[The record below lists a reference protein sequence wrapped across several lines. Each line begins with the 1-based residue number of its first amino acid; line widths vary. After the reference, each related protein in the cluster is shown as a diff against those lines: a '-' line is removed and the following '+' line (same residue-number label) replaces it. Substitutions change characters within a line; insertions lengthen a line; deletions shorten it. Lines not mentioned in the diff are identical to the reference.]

1 MDGRCIGVSNCP
13 SCNYRNPAGVAMCM
27 TCGRNMDAGVKQN
40 PSIYPVQ
47 YSMQTPLNRSKMAVF
62 DIDDTLF
69 DSSQRVTNAIRAG
82 VGPTTPYTGD
92 RKSSDYPKGKKAFM
106 KFFNDPKQFRAD
118 SANPGAVEYVR
129 GLANK
134 GYTIAYCSGRTNTHI
149 DATIEH
155 LKQSGF
161 PVFKN
166 SKGETLVYLKPMRA
180 KTAKFKYDT
189 MRRLQ
194 ASYTIDY
201 FFDDLREN
209 REVAHSLNVIG
220 VYDLRD
226 RLGVLPNPRMNVPIV
241 DQDSPDY
248 DGDTMLKLIQD
259 ANASFFPQS
268 TKPLKQEYHRRVLN
282 DPAPL
287 DGEVIVLGG
296 APQGA
301 EYSKRQHEKLR
312 SLGYLI
318 AAKGDI
324 NRFRQHAGRQTTKT
338 SGHLGRGIYLTK
350 QYWKPNSTEK
360 HPELYSDVNVVAIQF
375 TSGLVLT
382 NYQRVLKIDKD
393 TLQVTVLNGDINNPR
408 YKGAPRTMI
417 PYIVPSAFFYNNPTE
432 AGRGELK
439 MMTRAKNPVVAY
451 FPMRLPDKYLG
462 AVDVIAPEPELRL
475 TLEEHQSTVRESL
488 PPGMRHL
495 VNNNPHKI
503 ISQIEGGHP
512 QGKPG
517 MVFHLTNVPEGYREA
532 AGCMVQRASD
542 GKVLFLRRSK
552 KETSK
557 HGMYEFPGGKL
568 EEGETVKE
576 AALIET
582 KEEAGLDVKIIRQL
596 NSHVDH
602 TKKKVYHCFLA
613 VPKKG
618 ARVTLSF
625 EHDDYKWCSLNKKW
639 SDKKLSHHARYM
651 INQMHDVRS
660 NGLFGSK
667 KKQLQM
673 NDSIG
678 TQVAITN
685 RNGISVQ
692 GKGPESKEIGPS
704 ASISDTEVTL
714 KYPGPRYPDWVVYQ
728 IDKQPQQ
735 KQPGPVGRVYFNR
748 STGEIQIS
756 PPNPQADALEKQ
768 QRAERQQKRDSAG
781 PAPSP
786 VTDPKGF
793 NRWMEEQTRMNPG
806 TYHKY
811 TAKVHKILEVEG
823 GAAGLSALKP
833 AFPKKTSKKKAES
846 MLAKMPGVVQHD
858 DGDYILVTGMSNP
871 PVKTK
876 ILPIM
881 SGEPSGKHKKLGA
894 VFAEVVIGRNIV
906 KDVGEVVQGIYRG
919 LIGGRT
925 SMAEKRM
932 AMGVASMQ
940 KELSDRAQS
949 LGGNAVCNLKI
960 DYEMIQG
967 TATIS
972 IIATADAIKM
982 TRPPKNNPRKP
993 LDGMEDKKM
1002 NKAKQAYKKFHGGK
1016 EPVEMK
1022 KETIDVGDVWY
1033 ALGPCWSIGYK
1044 SPKETGEDDQK
1055 YIHHTN
1061 EDSKDGNYPMMYAT
1075 MPENGEPMIVIKG
1088 GSMKIGMRDGLAWL
1102 ID

>member
-1 MDGRCIGVSNCP
+1 
-13 SCNYRNPAGVAMCM
+13 
-27 TCGRNMDAGVKQN
+27 MDAGVKTN
-40 PSIYPVQ
+40 PSIYPVE
-47 YSMQTPLNRSKMAVF
+47 YTVQTPLNRSKMAVF

-118 SANPGAVEYVR
+118 SVTPGAVEYVR
-129 GLANK
+129 SLANK
-134 GYTIAYCSGRTNTHI
+134 GYTIAYCSGRTNAHI

-201 FFDDLREN
+201 FFDDLHEN

-226 RLGVLPNPRMNVPIV
+226 RLGVLPNPRRNVPAG
-241 DQDSPDY
+241 DQPPDSR
-248 DGDTMLKLIQD
+248 GVSLKTLIEKGT
-259 ANASFFPQS
+259 NRPLNPQAKYPLKREYYQAVLKS
-268 TKPLKQEYHRRVLN
+268 NKPL
-282 DPAPL
+282 P
-287 DGEVIVLGG
+287 GEFIILGG
-296 APQGA
+296 AAIRRGDDEAQEA
-301 EYSKRQHEKLR
+301 ELR
-312 SLGYLI
+312 SLGWSI
-318 AAKGDI
+318 AGQTPGEFFGDLNVGRQEKMSHMRGSPTKHARGLYVHRGMFGPGFKSAPNNRSHPIYSKAGIASIQFRPRLAMTNYNRVLYKRGNGPFEVMFGDI
-324 NRFRQHAGRQTTKT
+324 AQPDPVTGAV
-338 SGHLGRGIYLTK
+338 GI
-350 QYWKPNSTEK
+350 
-360 HPELYSDVNVVAIQF
+360 
-375 TSGLVLT
+375 
-382 NYQRVLKIDKD
+382 
-393 TLQVTVLNGDINNPR
+393 
-408 YKGAPRTMI
+408 PRTKFS
-417 PYIVPSAFFYNNPTE
+417 VRAEAFFYGSRNP
-432 AGRGELK
+432 AG
-439 MMTRAKNPVVAY
+439 MTISTKIDPYEYPNRETFFY
-451 FPMRLPDKYLG
+451 WPMRLPSKYLDTTASPTEIVPDDADG
-462 AVDVIAPEPELRL
+462 GMFI

-488 PPGMRHL
+488 PPGLRHL
-495 VNNNPHKI
+495 AKDNPHKV
-503 ISQIEGGHP
+503 ISQIDGGHP

-517 MVFHLTNVPEGYREA
+517 VVFHLTNVPEGYREA

-639 SDKKLSHHARYM
+639 SNKKLSHHARYM
-651 INQMHDVRS
+651 INQMHGVRS
-660 NGLFGSK
+660 NGLFGFGK
-667 KKQLQM
+667 KAKDVKGR
-673 NDSIG
+673 DSNGFTFSLIG
-678 TQVAITN
+678 
-685 RNGISVQ
+685 G
-692 GKGPESKEIGPS
+692 
-704 ASISDTEVTL
+704 SISSSSGSAYNEYPTSTNINNDYIEV
-714 KYPGPRYPDWVVYQ
+714 KYAGVHPDWLEVDFGEGPKRYQGPIMQWKIARKTGAVEVQQGSIPQSQIMSKSERQAKIDALGPR
-728 IDKQPQQ
+728 
-735 KQPGPVGRVYFNR
+735 
-748 STGEIQIS
+748 
-756 PPNPQADALEKQ
+756 
-768 QRAERQQKRDSAG
+768 
-781 PAPSP
+781 PSP
-786 VTDPKGF
+786 VDDSRGF
-793 NRWMEEQTRMNPG
+793 NKHLQESI
-806 TYHKY
+806 
-811 TAKVHKILEVEG
+811 KISTQG
-823 GAAGLSALKP
+823 RR
-833 AFPKKTSKKKAES
+833 
-846 MLAKMPGVVQHD
+846 
-858 DGDYILVTGMSNP
+858 NP
-871 PVKTK
+871 PVKSK

-894 VFAEVVIGRNIV
+894 VFAEVVIGRNVV
-906 KDVGEVVQGIYRG
+906 KDVGEAVQGIYRG

-972 IIATADAIKM
+972 IIAHADAIKM

-1002 NKAKQAYKKFHGGK
+1002 KKAKRAYKKFHGGK
-1016 EPVEMK
+1016 EPTEMV

>member
-1 MDGRCIGVSNCP
+1 
-13 SCNYRNPAGVAMCM
+13 M
-27 TCGRNMDAGVKQN
+27 TCGRNMDAGVKPN
-40 PSIYPVQ
+40 PSIYPVE
-47 YSMQTPLNRSKMAVF
+47 YTVQTPLNRSKMAVF

-69 DSSQRVTNAIRAG
+69 NSSQRVTNAIRAG

-118 SANPGAVEYVR
+118 SVTPGAVEYVR
-129 GLANK
+129 SLANK

-149 DATIEH
+149 DSTIEH

-226 RLGVLPNPRMNVPIV
+226 RLGIMPNPGGYGPKWEVGSSYDLTPE
-241 DQDSPDY
+241 DDPD
-248 DGDTMLKLIQD
+248 
-259 ANASFFPQS
+259 
-268 TKPLKQEYHRRVLN
+268 
-282 DPAPL
+282 
-287 DGEVIVLGG
+287 
-296 APQGA
+296 
-301 EYSKRQHEKLR
+301 
-312 SLGYLI
+312 
-318 AAKGDI
+318 
-324 NRFRQHAGRQTTKT
+324 
-338 SGHLGRGIYLTK
+338 RGIYMVSEEA
-350 QYWKPNSTEK
+350 QARSYAREQEK
-360 HPELYSDVNVVAIQF
+360 KAPKK
-375 TSGLVLT
+375 TG
-382 NYQRVLKIDKD
+382 KINMIRCMRCNKETFSD
-393 TLQVTVLNGDINNPR
+393 TLVENSFCR
-408 YKGAPRTMI
+408 KC
-417 PYIVPSAFFYNNPTE
+417 
-432 AGRGELK
+432 
-439 MMTRAKNPVVAY
+439 AKE
-451 FPMRLPDKYLG
+451 LG
-462 AVDVIAPEPELRL
+462 AL
-475 TLEEHQSTVRESL
+475 
-488 PPGMRHL
+488 
-495 VNNNPHKI
+495 NNPHKI

-568 EEGETVKE
+568 EEGETAKE

-602 TKKKVYHCFLA
+602 TMKKVYHCFLA
-613 VPKKG
+613 VPKRG
-618 ARVTLSF
+618 AQVNLSE

-639 SDKKLSHHARYM
+639 PKNKLSHHARYM
-651 INQMHDVRS
+651 INQMQDVRS

-673 NDSIG
+673 NDSVG

-704 ASISDTEVTL
+704 VSISDTEVTL

-748 STGEIQIS
+748 STGELQIS

-793 NRWMEEQTRMNPG
+793 NRWMKEQTRMNP
-806 TYHKY
+806 
-811 TAKVHKILEVEG
+811 
-823 GAAGLSALKP
+823 
-833 AFPKKTSKKKAES
+833 
-846 MLAKMPGVVQHD
+846 
-858 DGDYILVTGMSNP
+858 SNP

-906 KDVGEVVQGIYRG
+906 KDVGEAVQGIYRG

-940 KELSDRAQS
+940 KELSDRAQA

-967 TATIS
+967 TATFS

-1002 NKAKQAYKKFHGGK
+1002 KKAKRAYKKFHGGK
-1016 EPVEMK
+1016 EPTEMV

>member
-1 MDGRCIGVSNCP
+1 
-13 SCNYRNPAGVAMCM
+13 
-27 TCGRNMDAGVKQN
+27 MDAGVKPN
-40 PSIYPVQ
+40 PSIYPVE
-47 YSMQTPLNRSKMAVF
+47 YTVQTPLNRSKMAVF

-69 DSSQRVTNAIRAG
+69 NSSQRVTNAIRAG

-118 SANPGAVEYVR
+118 SVTPGAVEYVR
-129 GLANK
+129 SLANK

-149 DATIEH
+149 DSTIEH

-226 RLGVLPNPRMNVPIV
+226 RLGIMPNPSGYGPKWEVGSSYDLTPE
-241 DQDSPDY
+241 DEPD
-248 DGDTMLKLIQD
+248 
-259 ANASFFPQS
+259 
-268 TKPLKQEYHRRVLN
+268 
-282 DPAPL
+282 
-287 DGEVIVLGG
+287 
-296 APQGA
+296 
-301 EYSKRQHEKLR
+301 
-312 SLGYLI
+312 
-318 AAKGDI
+318 
-324 NRFRQHAGRQTTKT
+324 
-338 SGHLGRGIYLTK
+338 RGIYMPSEEA
-350 QYWKPNSTEK
+350 QARRYARRQEK
-360 HPELYSDVNVVAIQF
+360 KAPKK
-375 TSGLVLT
+375 TG
-382 NYQRVLKIDKD
+382 KINMIRCMRCNKETFSD
-393 TLQVTVLNGDINNPR
+393 TLVENSFCR
-408 YKGAPRTMI
+408 KC
-417 PYIVPSAFFYNNPTE
+417 
-432 AGRGELK
+432 
-439 MMTRAKNPVVAY
+439 AKE
-451 FPMRLPDKYLG
+451 LG
-462 AVDVIAPEPELRL
+462 AL
-475 TLEEHQSTVRESL
+475 
-488 PPGMRHL
+488 
-495 VNNNPHKI
+495 NNPHKI

-568 EEGETVKE
+568 EEGETAKE

-639 SDKKLSHHARYM
+639 SNKKLSHHARYM

-673 NDSIG
+673 NDSVG

-704 ASISDTEVTL
+704 VSISDTEVTL

-748 STGEIQIS
+748 STGELQIS

-793 NRWMEEQTRMNPG
+793 NRWMKEQTRMNPSG

-846 MLAKMPGVVQHD
+846 MLAKMAGVVQHD

-871 PVKTK
+871 PVKSK

-940 KELSDRAQS
+940 KELSDRAQA

-1002 NKAKQAYKKFHGGK
+1002 KKAKQAYKKFHGGK
-1016 EPVEMK
+1016 EPTEMV

>member
-1 MDGRCIGVSNCP
+1 
-13 SCNYRNPAGVAMCM
+13 
-27 TCGRNMDAGVKQN
+27 MDAGVKPN
-40 PSIYPVQ
+40 PSIYPVE
-47 YSMQTPLNRSKMAVF
+47 YTVQTPLNRSKMAVF

-69 DSSQRVTNAIRAG
+69 DSSRRVTNAIRAG

-92 RKSSDYPKGKKAFM
+92 RKNSDYPKGKKAFM

-118 SANPGAVEYVR
+118 SVTPGAVEYVR
-129 GLANK
+129 SLANK

-166 SKGETLVYLKPMRA
+166 SKGETLVYLKPMRT

-201 FFDDLREN
+201 FFDDLHEN

-241 DQDSPDY
+241 DQDSRDY
-248 DGDTMLKLIQD
+248 DGVTMLELLQ
-259 ANASFFPQS
+259 ANNAPFYPQS
-268 TKPLKQEYHRRVLN
+268 TKPLKQEYHRRVLD

-287 DGEVIVLGG
+287 EGEVIVLGG
-296 APQGA
+296 APQTQDFT
-301 EYSKRQHEKLR
+301 KRQHNKLK
-312 SLGYLI
+312 SLGYKI
-318 AAKGDI
+318 AGEGDI
-324 NRFRQHAGRQTTKT
+324 NLFRKHAGRRTKKT
-338 SGHLGRGIYLTK
+338 PGHLGRGIYLTK
-350 QYWKPNSTEK
+350 QYWKPYSTESRL
-360 HPELYSDVNVVAIQF
+360 EEYSDVNVVAVQF
-375 TSGLVLT
+375 TSGLALT
-382 NYQRVLKIDKD
+382 NYQRVLKVDRD
-393 TLQVTVLNGDINNPR
+393 TLSVQVMNGDISNAR
-408 YKGAPRTMI
+408 YKGAPRTMF
-417 PYIVPSAFFYNNPTE
+417 PTVPSAYFYSSPMTLS
-432 AGRGELK
+432 GGERK
-439 MMTRAKNPVVAY
+439 MMPTGRNWPVIAY
-451 FPMRLPDKYLG
+451 FPMRLPPKYLG

-475 TLEEHQSTVRESL
+475 TLEEHQSMVRESM

-495 VNNNPHKI
+495 VNNNPHKV
-503 ISQIEGGHP
+503 ISQ
-512 QGKPG
+512 
-517 MVFHLTNVPEGYREA
+517 NVPEGYREA

-542 GKVLFLRRSK
+542 GKILFLRRSK
-552 KETSK
+552 EETSK

-639 SDKKLSHHARYM
+639 SNKKLSHHARYM

-660 NGLFGSK
+660 NGFFSRK
-667 KKQLQM
+667 PKTAVITD
-673 NDSIG
+673 NYG
-678 TQVAITN
+678 TQISQGTITT
-685 RNGISVQ
+685 GSGVDVSVDRDNNVTLTY
-692 GKGPESKEIGPS
+692 PESIMLNVKLRGLRTYDNS
-704 ASISDTEVTL
+704 TL
-714 KYPGPRYPDWVVYQ
+714 PESSL
-728 IDKQPQQ
+728 DK
-735 KQPGPVGRVYFNR
+735 VGHRNQVKFNR
-748 STGEIQIS
+748 DTGILVDIRHE
-756 PPNPQADALEKQ
+756 AKMF
-768 QRAERQQKRDSAG
+768 AG
-781 PAPSP
+781 PTFDEIMDSLPEVDDMPQEDMNEMYAKYGIKP
-786 VTDPKGF
+786 TLNNPK
-793 NRWMEEQTRMNPG
+793 G

-811 TAKVHKILEVEG
+811 TAKVHKILKVEG

-858 DGDYILVTGMSNP
+858 EGDYILVTGMSNP
-871 PVKTK
+871 PVKSK

-940 KELSDRAQS
+940 KELSDRAQM

-1002 NKAKQAYKKFHGGK
+1002 AKAKRAYKKFHGGK
-1016 EPVEMK
+1016 EPTEMV

>member
-1 MDGRCIGVSNCP
+1 M
-13 SCNYRNPAGVAMCM
+13 
-27 TCGRNMDAGVKQN
+27 
-40 PSIYPVQ
+40 
-47 YSMQTPLNRSKMAVF
+47 F
-62 DIDDTLF
+62 
-69 DSSQRVTNAIRAG
+69 
-82 VGPTTPYTGD
+82 PT
-92 RKSSDYPKGKKAFM
+92 
-106 KFFNDPKQFRAD
+106 
-118 SANPGAVEYVR
+118 
-129 GLANK
+129 
-134 GYTIAYCSGRTNTHI
+134 
-149 DATIEH
+149 
-155 LKQSGF
+155 
-161 PVFKN
+161 
-166 SKGETLVYLKPMRA
+166 
-180 KTAKFKYDT
+180 
-189 MRRLQ
+189 
-194 ASYTIDY
+194 
-201 FFDDLREN
+201 
-209 REVAHSLNVIG
+209 
-220 VYDLRD
+220 
-226 RLGVLPNPRMNVPIV
+226 
-241 DQDSPDY
+241 
-248 DGDTMLKLIQD
+248 
-259 ANASFFPQS
+259 
-268 TKPLKQEYHRRVLN
+268 
-282 DPAPL
+282 
-287 DGEVIVLGG
+287 
-296 APQGA
+296 
-301 EYSKRQHEKLR
+301 
-312 SLGYLI
+312 
-318 AAKGDI
+318 
-324 NRFRQHAGRQTTKT
+324 
-338 SGHLGRGIYLTK
+338 
-350 QYWKPNSTEK
+350 
-360 HPELYSDVNVVAIQF
+360 
-375 TSGLVLT
+375 
-382 NYQRVLKIDKD
+382 
-393 TLQVTVLNGDINNPR
+393 
-408 YKGAPRTMI
+408 
-417 PYIVPSAFFYNNPTE
+417 VPSAYFYSSPMTPS
-432 AGRGELK
+432 GGERK
-439 MMTRAKNPVVAY
+439 MMPTGRRWPVIAY

-475 TLEEHQSTVRESL
+475 TLGEHQSTTRESL
-488 PPGMRHL
+488 PPGLRHL
-495 VNNNPHKI
+495 AKDNPHKV
-503 ISQIEGGHP
+503 ISQIDGGHP

-517 MVFHLTNVPEGYREA
+517 VVFHLTNVPEGYREA

-568 EEGETVKE
+568 EEGETVME

-639 SDKKLSHHARYM
+639 SNKKLSHHARYM

-673 NDSIG
+673 NDSFG

-685 RNGISVQ
+685 RNGITVQ
-692 GKGPESKEIGPS
+692 GKGPESKEFGPS
-704 ASISDTEVTL
+704 VSISDTEVTL
-714 KYPGPRYPDWVVYQ
+714 EYPGFPYPDWVVYQ

-735 KQPGPVGRVYFNR
+735 KRPGPVERVYFNR
-748 STGEIQIS
+748 ITGELQFRH
-756 PPNPQADALEKQ
+756 PTNPHSLPGMQ
-768 QRAERQQKRDSAG
+768 QRAERRRAGIPEKRDPFTGRILDSLPEVDDMPQEDMNEMYAKYG
-781 PAPSP
+781 IKP
-786 VTDPKGF
+786 TLNNPK
-793 NRWMEEQTRMNPG
+793 G

-871 PVKTK
+871 PVKSK

-940 KELSDRAQS
+940 KELSDRAQM

-1002 NKAKQAYKKFHGGK
+1002 KKAKRAYKKFHGGK
-1016 EPVEMK
+1016 EPTEMV

>member
-1 MDGRCIGVSNCP
+1 
-13 SCNYRNPAGVAMCM
+13 
-27 TCGRNMDAGVKQN
+27 MDAGVKTN
-40 PSIYPVQ
+40 PSIYPVE
-47 YSMQTPLNRSKMAVF
+47 YTVQTPLNRSKMAVF

-118 SANPGAVEYVR
+118 SVTPGAVEYVR
-129 GLANK
+129 SLANK

-201 FFDDLREN
+201 FFDDLHEN

-226 RLGVLPNPRMNVPIV
+226 RLGVLPNPRRNVPIEE
-241 DQDSPDY
+241 QDSPDY
-248 DGDTMLKLIQD
+248 DGVTMLELIQ
-259 ANASFFPQS
+259 ANNAPFFPQS
-268 TKPLKQEYHRRVLN
+268 TKPLKQEYHRRVLS

-287 DGEVIVLGG
+287 EGEVIVLGG
-296 APQGA
+296 ASQRQDYT
-301 EYSKRQHEKLR
+301 ERQHMKLR
-312 SLGYLI
+312 SLGYKI
-318 AAKGDI
+318 AAEGDI
-324 NRFRQHAGRQTTKT
+324 NLFRQHAGRRTKKT
-338 SGHLGRGIYLTK
+338 PGHLGRGIYLTK
-350 QYWKPNSTEK
+350 QYWKPVSNESRLE
-360 HPELYSDVNVVAIQF
+360 EYSDVNVVSVQF

-382 NYQRVLKIDKD
+382 NYQRVLKVDRD
-393 TLQVTVLNGDINNPR
+393 TLSVQVMNGDISNAR
-408 YKGAPRTMI
+408 YKGAPRTMF
-417 PYIVPSAFFYNNPTE
+417 PTVPSAYFYSSPMTPS
-432 AGRGELK
+432 GGERK
-439 MMTRAKNPVVAY
+439 MMPTGRRWPVIAY
-451 FPMRLPDKYLG
+451 FPMRLPPKYLG

-488 PPGMRHL
+488 PPGLRHL
-495 VNNNPHKI
+495 AKDNPHKV
-503 ISQIEGGHP
+503 ISQIDGGHP

-517 MVFHLTNVPEGYREA
+517 VVFHLTNVPEGYREA

-639 SDKKLSHHARYM
+639 SNKKLSHHARYM

-660 NGLFGSK
+660 N
-667 KKQLQM
+667 
-673 NDSIG
+673 
-678 TQVAITN
+678 
-685 RNGISVQ
+685 
-692 GKGPESKEIGPS
+692 
-704 ASISDTEVTL
+704 
-714 KYPGPRYPDWVVYQ
+714 
-728 IDKQPQQ
+728 
-735 KQPGPVGRVYFNR
+735 
-748 STGEIQIS
+748 
-756 PPNPQADALEKQ
+756 
-768 QRAERQQKRDSAG
+768 
-781 PAPSP
+781 
-786 VTDPKGF
+786 PK
-793 NRWMEEQTRMNPG
+793 G

-871 PVKTK
+871 PVKSK

-940 KELSDRAQS
+940 KELSDRAQM

-960 DYEMIQG
+960 DYEMIHG

-1002 NKAKQAYKKFHGGK
+1002 KKAKQAYKKFHGGK

-1033 ALGPCWSIGYK
+1033 ALGPCWSIGYM

-1061 EDSKDGNYPMMYAT
+1061 EDSKDGNFPMMYAT

>member
-1 MDGRCIGVSNCP
+1 
-13 SCNYRNPAGVAMCM
+13 M
-27 TCGRNMDAGVKQN
+27 TCGRNMDAGVKPN
-40 PSIYPVQ
+40 PSIYPVE
-47 YSMQTPLNRSKMAVF
+47 YTVQTPLNRSKMAVF

-92 RKSSDYPKGKKAFM
+92 RKNSDYPKGKKAFM

-118 SANPGAVEYVR
+118 SVTPGAVEYVR
-129 GLANK
+129 SLANK

-201 FFDDLREN
+201 FFDDLHEN

-226 RLGVLPNPRMNVPIV
+226 RLGVLPNPRRNVPIEK
-241 DQDSPDY
+241 QTSPDY

-259 ANASFFPQS
+259 AKAPFFPQS

-282 DPAPL
+282 DPTPL

-296 APQGA
+296 APQQA
-301 EYSKRQHEKLR
+301 DYTKRQHEKLK

-324 NRFRQHAGRQTTKT
+324 NRFRQHAGRHTKMP

-360 HPELYSDVNVVAIQF
+360 RPELYSDVNVVAIQF

-382 NYQRVLKIDKD
+382 NYQRVLKVDKD
-393 TLQVTVLNGDINNPR
+393 TLQVTVLNGDISNPR

-417 PYIVPSAFFYNNPTE
+417 PYIIPSAFFYNNPTE
-432 AGRGELK
+432 VGRGELK
-439 MMTRAKNPVVAY
+439 MMTEFRSGRNPVVAY

-475 TLEEHQSTVRESL
+475 TLEEHQSTARESL
-488 PPGMRHL
+488 PPGLRHL
-495 VNNNPHKI
+495 AKDNPHKV
-503 ISQIEGGHP
+503 ISQIDGGHP

-517 MVFHLTNVPEGYREA
+517 VVFHLTNVPEGYREA

-602 TKKKVYHCFLA
+602 TLKKVYHCFLA

-639 SDKKLSHHARYM
+639 PKKKLSHHARYM

-673 NDSIG
+673 NDSFG

-685 RNGISVQ
+685 RNGITVQ
-692 GKGPESKEIGPS
+692 GKGPESKEFGPS
-704 ASISDTEVTL
+704 VSISDTEVTL
-714 KYPGPRYPDWVVYQ
+714 EYPGFPYPGWVVYQ

-735 KQPGPVGRVYFNR
+735 KRPGPVERVYFNR
-748 STGEIQIS
+748 ITGELQFRH
-756 PPNPQADALEKQ
+756 PTNPHSLLAMQ
-768 QRAERQQKRDSAG
+768 QRAERRRAGIPEKRDPFTG
-781 PAPSP
+781 
-786 VTDPKGF
+786 
-793 NRWMEEQTRMNPG
+793 R
-806 TYHKY
+806 
-811 TAKVHKILEVEG
+811 ILDSLPEV
-823 GAAGLSALKP
+823 
-833 AFPKKTSKKKAES
+833 
-846 MLAKMPGVVQHD
+846 D
-858 DGDYILVTGMSNP
+858 DTPRS
-871 PVKTK
+871 
-876 ILPIM
+876 
-881 SGEPSGKHKKLGA
+881 
-894 VFAEVVIGRNIV
+894 
-906 KDVGEVVQGIYRG
+906 
-919 LIGGRT
+919 
-925 SMAEKRM
+925 
-932 AMGVASMQ
+932 
-940 KELSDRAQS
+940 
-949 LGGNAVCNLKI
+949 
-960 DYEMIQG
+960 
-967 TATIS
+967 
-972 IIATADAIKM
+972 
-982 TRPPKNNPRKP
+982 NPRKP

-1002 NKAKQAYKKFHGGK
+1002 KKAKRAYKKFHGGK
-1016 EPVEMK
+1016 EPTEMV